1 MRQGQ
6 QNRRGRG
13 RGGRRTQ
20 NPLTRNYE
28 SNGPDVKI
36 RGTAAHVAEKYGSLA
51 RDAVSSSDPVTAENY
66 FQHAEHYNRII
77 MAAQLQMQPNVL
89 QPAETTLNGASAAAP
104 AAAPTPAP
112 AQAKPKAEPADDAE
126 LGTVATA
133 NSSPLGV
140 AEKPELAVVPQK
152 TDSQPQK
159 TDSQPQKT
167 DSQADGNKRR
177 RRRTSGNGAADAVD
191 ARASTATKNKEKSAQ
206 PTENGVETPAA
217 EDDVPPD
224 GAVV

>member
-51 RDAVSSSDPVTAENY
+51 RDALSSSDPVTAENY

-77 MAAQLQMQPNVL
+77 MAAQLQMQPNVP
-89 QPAETTLNGASAAAP
+89 QPAETTLNGAGAAAP
-104 AAAPTPAP
+104 ASASAPAP

-140 AEKPELAVVPQK
+140 AELAV
-152 TDSQPQK
+152 S
-159 TDSQPQKT
+159 
-167 DSQADGNKRR
+167 A
-177 RRRTSGNGAADAVD
+177 NGDTVFECPAADSHDVD
-191 ARASTATKNKEKSAQ
+191 ETVFAHAAHFFIGGSAAFHRRQVHFVKNALLRRARVLPGFHASGGEPFGN
-206 PTENGVETPAA
+206 
-217 EDDVPPD
+217 
-224 GAVV
+224 

>member
-51 RDAVSSSDPVTAENY
+51 RDALSSSDPVTAENY

-77 MAAQLQMQPNVL
+77 MAAQLQMQPNVP
-89 QPAETTLNGASAAAP
+89 QPAETTLNGAGAAAP
-104 AAAPTPAP
+104 ASASAPAP

-140 AEKPELAVVPQK
+140 AEKPELPVV
-152 TDSQPQK
+152 
-159 TDSQPQKT
+159 PQKT

>member
-77 MAAQLQMQPNVL
+77 MAAQLQMQPNVP
-89 QPAETTLNGASAAAP
+89 QPAETTLNGAGAA

-140 AEKPELAVVPQK
+140 AEKPELPVV
-152 TDSQPQK
+152 PQK

>member
-51 RDAVSSSDPVTAENY
+51 RDALSSSDPVTAENY

-77 MAAQLQMQPNVL
+77 MAAQLQMQPNVP

-104 AAAPTPAP
+104 SPAAALAP

-140 AEKPELAVVPQK
+140 AEKPELPVV
-152 TDSQPQK
+152 PQK